1 MQGKKTEEGIPKLRE
16 HVQIRTKSKH
26 VAFSSDDDAVGG
38 HKNPSYVETL
48 LQKQRKKD
56 LATRHK
62 NLRER
67 KSITHTHT
75 HTQPYYLMWLISF
88 LEHKFW
94 FLKSSTFENH

>member
-75 HTQPYYLMWLISF
+75 HTTILLDVADFIFGTQILV
-88 LEHKFW
+88 
-94 FLKSSTFENH
+94 FEKLHL